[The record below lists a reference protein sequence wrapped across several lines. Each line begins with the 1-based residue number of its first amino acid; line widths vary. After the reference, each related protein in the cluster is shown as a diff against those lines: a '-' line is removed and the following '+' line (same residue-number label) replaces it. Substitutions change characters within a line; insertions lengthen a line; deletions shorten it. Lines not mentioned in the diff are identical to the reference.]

1 MVTGF
6 QKTID
11 GDVQGLRA
19 ILSQDYPR
27 GSSIPKRAARASR
40 ALKITLPAKME
51 RLCPDRPGLP
61 PVSRRHKSTARIVA
75 SGFGHGVVAL
85 SK

>member
-19 ILSQDYPR
+19 ILSQNYPR
-27 GSSIPKRAARASR
+27 GLPIPKRAARASR

-51 RLCPDRPGLP
+51 RLCPDRGCRPFPAGINQLPGLLL
-61 PVSRRHKSTARIVA
+61 PVSATAW
-75 SGFGHGVVAL
+75 
-85 SK
+85 